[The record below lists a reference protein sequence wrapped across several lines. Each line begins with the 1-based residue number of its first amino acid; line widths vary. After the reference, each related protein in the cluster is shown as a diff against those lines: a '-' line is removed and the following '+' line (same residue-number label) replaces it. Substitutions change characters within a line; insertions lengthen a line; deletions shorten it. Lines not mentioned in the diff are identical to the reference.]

1 MCGSNVHVGDHYF
14 ELYTTAIKRKNQERT
29 SDNKEEMKS
38 GFWDWKSS
46 SKETNLEGNWG
57 AYFTHPPSE
66 SVIELWA
73 LCMGYVL
80 LFFII
85 IHSNYYLFAY

>member
-38 GFWDWKSS
+38 GF
-46 SKETNLEGNWG
+46 
-57 AYFTHPPSE
+57 
-66 SVIELWA
+66 
-73 LCMGYVL
+73 
-80 LFFII
+80 
-85 IHSNYYLFAY
+85 